1 MLSFTIMTG
10 CASISNRPTN
20 SSEGGTQSLKEMLP
34 LIKLPVKKVSIF
46 SCAHLRVLYGQKL
59 SVQVA
64 EKYSEASQKNMEA
77 FFKTSA
83 DLFKNAGYEVEIENL
98 PSSACYDPDSLVGET
113 DTLTLMVVSSAHENI
128 IGYQQLYVQCSIILH
143 GQKGRHFSQQ
153 TTISNL
159 WGLSYS
165 PVNAAAEVMSPI
177 IDLLKSVKSAK

>member
-1 MLSFTIMTG
+1 MRTSRTIRAEAFCPG
-10 CASISNRPTN
+10 GRKVLGGK
-20 SSEGGTQSLKEMLP
+20 SE
-34 LIKLPVKKVSIF
+34 
-46 SCAHLRVLYGQKL
+46 
-59 SVQVA
+59 
-64 EKYSEASQKNMEA
+64 NMEA

-165 PVNAAAEVMSPI
+165 PVNAAAEVMESNHRP
-177 IDLLKSVKSAK
+177 S